1 MEQLVDKIPEG
12 EHRVKTKAVIKLPEG
27 DFLQRVETAR
37 GDFGVFV
44 KSKGDKTPYRLK
56 FRSPGFANMTAIDK
70 MSKGL
75 KIADLVA
82 ILSTIDIVVPDI
94 DR

>member
-1 MEQLVDKIPEG
+1 M
-12 EHRVKTKAVIKLPEG
+12 
-27 DFLQRVETAR
+27 
-37 GDFGVFV
+37 
-44 KSKGDKTPYRLK
+44 
-56 FRSPGFANMTAIDK
+56 MAIDK
-70 MSKGL
+70 MSKGF